1 MDRKRTSGE
10 TEGTLLMADIRA
22 FRAYRY
28 DLGRVGALS
37 DVIAPP
43 YDVIDPA
50 LQQALYDRSP
60 YNVIRL
66 ILNKE
71 SPADTE
77 TDNRYTRAAA
87 TLRDWLRDDVL
98 VQDSARGLYVYH
110 QDFEVEGRR
119 YTRKGFL
126 ARVRLE
132 PFGAGRIYAHEETLA
147 GPKADRLRLFRATA
161 MNLSPVFGLYPDPG
175 GAVLGQLEA
184 VTSRQLPLQ
193 ATDHLGVVSKLWP
206 VTDQHA
212 VSAVIGQLGPK
223 PVFIA
228 DGHHRY
234 ETGLRY
240 LEERRAA
247 GEVPTDESAANFI
260 LMMLVSLSDPGLVI
274 LPTHRLVSGL
284 PGLRADQLASVLG
297 PHFQVE
303 QVGTGEQGARD
314 AWELIEADGGQELLC
329 FGTVA
334 DGVWQT
340 ARCRAPDRMG
350 QLAAAHSPAWRG
362 LAVSVL
368 HVLVL
373 DHLLAPAL
381 RAKPACQYVHLLRE
395 VTGATAA
402 RQCDLAVLV
411 PPATRDHVEQ
421 IAGNLEKMPPKS
433 TYFYPKLL
441 SGLLFNPL
449 KGS

>member
-1 MDRKRTSGE
+1 
-10 TEGTLLMADIRA
+10 MADIRA

-28 DLGRVGALS
+28 DLGRVGALG

-50 LQQALYDRSP
+50 LQQKLYDRSP

-71 SPADTE
+71 QPGDTE
-77 TDNRYTRAAA
+77 ADNRYTRSAG

-98 VQDSARGLYVYH
+98 VQDSARSLYAYH

-119 YTRKGFL
+119 FTRKGFL

-132 PFGAGRIYAHEETLA
+132 PFGSGRIYPHEETLA
-147 GPKADRLRLFRATA
+147 GPKADRLKLFHATS
-161 MNLSPVFGLYPDPG
+161 MNLSPVFGLYPDPQ
-175 GAVLGQLEA
+175 GAVMAELDRAVGRSLPIEA
-184 VTSRQLPLQ
+184 
-193 ATDHLGVVSKLWP
+193 ADHLGVTSRLWP
-206 VTDQHA
+206 ISEQHG
-212 VSAVIGQLGPK
+212 VSVATGLLGPK

-240 LEERRAA
+240 LQDRREA
-247 GEVPTDESAANFI
+247 GEVRDDEAPANFI
-260 LMMLVSLSDPGLVI
+260 LMMLVSMSDPGLII
-274 LPTHRLVSGL
+274 LPTHRLISGL
-284 PGLRADQLASVLG
+284 PELRAERLAEILK
-297 PHFQVE
+297 PYFTVE
-303 QVGTGEQGARD
+303 KVGVGEKGARD
-314 AWELIEADGGQELLC
+314 AWELIEADGSQDVLG

-340 ARCRAPDRMG
+340 ARFGAPAEMAKLAPD
-350 QLAAAHSPAWRG
+350 HSPTWRS
-362 LAVSVL
+362 LAVAVL

-373 DHLLAPAL
+373 DRLVAPAL
-381 RAKPACQYVHLLRE
+381 KAKPECKYVHLLRE
-395 VTGATAA
+395 VQEATAA
-402 RQCDLAVLV
+402 KQCQLAALV
-411 PPATRDHVEQ
+411 PPATMAHVEK

-441 SGLLFNPL
+441 SGLVFNPL
-449 KGS
+449 KTS